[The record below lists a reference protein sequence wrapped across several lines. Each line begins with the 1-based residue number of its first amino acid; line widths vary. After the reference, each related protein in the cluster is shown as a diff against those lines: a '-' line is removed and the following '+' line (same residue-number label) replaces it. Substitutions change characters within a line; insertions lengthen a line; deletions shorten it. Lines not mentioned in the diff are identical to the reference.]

1 MSRVRKAAL
10 WTLWITGAFIV
21 LAAIVVFYAMAF
33 VSGFWLRTNDQSALK
48 AIKAESQILM
58 ASQPTKTKDYSD
70 VPKSRWPPTIASL
83 KPAWVTV
90 YPGHGVQ
97 IQTTPFFDGG
107 LFGDAK
113 GEVHGRFGGKTDGQ
127 PRGGEAVKK
136 QFRFWSGPSV
146 PPKPIRQWKLK
157 HKWLGH

>member
-107 LFGDAK
+107 WGYFVPQ
-113 GEVHGRFGGKTDGQ
+113 GEQKSPGPECSDIGQ
-127 PRGGEAVKK
+127 GVYWCHPY
-136 QFRFWSGPSV
+136 
-146 PPKPIRQWKLK
+146 
-157 HKWLGH
+157 